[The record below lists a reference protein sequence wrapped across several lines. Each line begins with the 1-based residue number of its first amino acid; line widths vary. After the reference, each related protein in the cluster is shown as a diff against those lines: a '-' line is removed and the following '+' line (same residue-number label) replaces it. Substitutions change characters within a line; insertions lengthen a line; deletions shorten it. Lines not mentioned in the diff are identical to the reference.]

1 MPSPSL
7 LLPLCNPRACGA
19 AAVGLSLGFVLTAAC
34 VRACV
39 TCVCLRTWWC
49 VCVCACMC
57 VLLRWLQWLSI
68 NAVCPLCKTPTT
80 DVIHALRR
88 TPVPGLR
95 SGQHAVADEAQAAS
109 RATLARG
116 RHPAAL
122 RRRRGFSSEADRRR
136 HLKHRPV
143 PSQRQFTH
151 GQRHDSSVTSPCSE
165 HELRRK
171 WRRSVYQRGRW
182 ALPLRGHGVVR
193 PAEVSRAATMP
204 AVGTCC
210 LACT

>member
-7 LLPLCNPRACGA
+7 LLPVCNPRACGA

-39 TCVCLRTWWC
+39 TCVCLRMWWC
-49 VCVCACMC
+49 ACVCACMC

-151 GQRHDSSVTSPCSE
+151 ERHDSSVTSPCSE